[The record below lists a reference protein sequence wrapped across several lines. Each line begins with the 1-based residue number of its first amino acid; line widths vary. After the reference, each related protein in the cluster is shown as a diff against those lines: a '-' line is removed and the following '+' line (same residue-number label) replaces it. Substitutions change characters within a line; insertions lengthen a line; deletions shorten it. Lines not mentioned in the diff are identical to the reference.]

1 MGIQHASQLNETEA
15 SRLWLNRDYEAILK
29 SRCEIEPE
37 QTLNEE
43 LMKKLERESKRFGEI
58 TIPKP
63 KEGHTSEFFY
73 SDNLGLFY
81 KK

>member
-37 QTLNEE
+37 QVLNEE
-43 LMKKLERESKRFGEI
+43 LRTRLEKESKRFGEI
-58 TIPKP
+58 TIP
-63 KEGHTSEFFY
+63 ESRNGFLY
-73 SDNLGLFY
+73 SDNFGIN
-81 KK
+81 